1 MIEVRIEDLAFYSGD
16 AIVRPA
22 TATLGA
28 TTPLLRRLELAAGAK
43 LLDQIALS
51 EPLAVGSA
59 VVTGAGE
66 LSVDLLVHAIVSS
79 ETERVSREGVRRALR
94 SALQRV
100 LAWQIA
106 EVAIPPFGL
115 GAGNLDMDESAQ
127 LMADELARHL
137 DTSPYPTRVTLVAE
151 TPDEALALESAV
163 SRSFA

>member
-1 MIEVRIEDLAFYSGD
+1 MIEVRVEDLAFFAGD

-28 TTPLLRRLELAAGAK
+28 TTPLLRRLEQAAGTK
-43 LLDQIALS
+43 LRDQLTLS

-59 VVTGAGE
+59 VVTGAGD
-66 LSVDLLVHAIVSS
+66 LPVDLLVHAIVSS
-79 ETERVSREGVRRALR
+79 DTERVSREGVRRALR

-115 GAGNLDMDESAQ
+115 GAGNLDIDESAQ

-137 DTSPYPTRVTLVAE
+137 GTGAYPTRVTLVAE
-151 TPDEALALESAV
+151 TSDEALALESAV
-163 SRSFA
+163 ARSIA